1 LFCKGD
7 VNNMKALVK
16 YGEAEGAYE
25 LREIEVPKPGAG
37 EVLIQMKATAICGTD
52 MSILYNK
59 YKGRKPIP
67 IPITLGHEGAGV
79 IAALGKDVDSLTIGD
94 RVAFEPLR
102 GCGHCFDCKLG
113 NKNMCH
119 DWEHLGITCDGTF
132 AEYVVVPEDSVHK
145 LPENVSFQNA
155 SCLEPIG
162 LTARSLEHVKPML
175 GDTAAII
182 GPGKIGLF
190 HLQAL
195 KASGVTE
202 VFMIGLDKDKKR
214 FEIAEKLGADFIIN
228 GSKEDPIEKIKDLTK
243 GRGVDIVIETANSPK
258 CFTMAIDLAAARGRV
273 STFGLYPEAT
283 VAPITLIRQGITIY
297 GDVAILTKHFIRALR
312 WVETKKVLAEPV
324 ITKSFALKQAEEAI
338 EVFKDGKEGAI
349 IFEN

>member
-1 LFCKGD
+1 
-7 VNNMKALVK
+7 MKAIIK
-16 YGEAEGAYE
+16 NAEEAGSFEV
-25 LREIEVPKPGAG
+25 REVDIPKPKKG
-37 EVLIQMKATAICGTD
+37 EVLVQIKATAICGTD
-52 MSILYNK
+52 ISILYNK
-59 YKGRKPIP
+59 YKGRKPVP
-67 IPITLGHEGAGV
+67 IPIILGHEGAG
-79 IAALGKDVDSLTIGD
+79 IITDLGKDVNSFSIGD
-94 RVAFEPLR
+94 RVGFESLR
-102 GCGHCFDCKLG
+102 GCGKCTDCKLG
-113 NKNMCH
+113 NKNMCR
-119 DWEHLGITCDGTF
+119 DWEHLGITYDGTF

-145 LPENVSFQNA
+145 LPENVSFLNA

-202 VFMIGLDKDKKR
+202 VFVIGLDKDKKR
-214 FEIAEKLGADFIIN
+214 FEIAKKLGADFIIN
-228 GSKEDPIEKIKDLTK
+228 GSKEEPIEKIKDLTK

-258 CFTMAIDLAAARGRV
+258 CFTMAINLATVRGRI

-283 VAPITLIRQGITIY
+283 IAPITLIRQGITIY
-297 GDVAILTKHFIRALR
+297 GDVALLTKHFIRALR
-312 WVETKKVLAEPV
+312 WIESKKVLAKPV
-324 ITKSFALKQAEEAI
+324 ITKSFALKQAKEAI
-338 EVFKDGKEGAI
+338 DVFKEGKEGAI